1 MNPTELFYRKTA
13 AEGASGFGLL
23 IGLFD
28 TLAGNLRRAAE
39 AQRANDIEKR
49 CNEANHALLVIG
61 HLEDWVNRG
70 AGGELAQRLI
80 AFYASLR
87 QKLVMAQAEDKP
99 EILDEQMHLVLKM
112 REAWQQMDLRAVSS
126 APQMLPPPASRVA
139 GTYAGSLDRM
149 QGNWSA

>member
-1 MNPTELFYRKTA
+1 MTPTELFYRKTA
-13 AEGASGFGLL
+13 TEGASGFGLL

-39 AQRANDIEKR
+39 AQRANDREKR
-49 CNEANHALLVIG
+49 CGEANHALLVIG
-61 HLEDWVNRG
+61 HLENWVDHG
-70 AGGELAQRLI
+70 ESGELSQQLI

-87 QKLVMAQAEDKP
+87 QKLVIAQAENKP
-99 EILDEQMHLVLKM
+99 EILDEQMRLVLKM
-112 REAWQQMDLRAVSS
+112 RETWQQMDLRAASS
-126 APQMLPPPASRVA
+126 EPQILPPPASRVA